1 MACST
6 LTIQIITVGTISRSR
21 LAYKTQVTYR
31 PLATLMLKTAMLPF
45 LWELLRPGVNKKQ
58 FACSNPCRKFQ
69 YWNIIAFS
77 TCVTNWTFR
86 RLDSIVCSLN
96 IIQYMVFGK
105 LKIFDRSFLI
115 WCDESQLA
123 ICVYGETYYSPQS
136 GSITVP
142 NFSAGSV
149 SGISP
154 GAGRGGCEE
163 RGSAKWRPTIWGE
176 SWTSW
181 SPRSWKRR
189 KMTMMLR

>member
-1 MACST
+1 MACSA

-21 LAYKTQVTYR
+21 LASKTQVTNR
-31 PLATLMLKTAMLPF
+31 PLTTLMLKTAMLPF

-154 GAGRGGCEE
+154 GAVGVRRGALPNGDRRFGERAGQAGVLDLGNAGRWRWCW
-163 RGSAKWRPTIWGE
+163 GSR
-176 SWTSW
+176 
-181 SPRSWKRR
+181 
-189 KMTMMLR
+189 